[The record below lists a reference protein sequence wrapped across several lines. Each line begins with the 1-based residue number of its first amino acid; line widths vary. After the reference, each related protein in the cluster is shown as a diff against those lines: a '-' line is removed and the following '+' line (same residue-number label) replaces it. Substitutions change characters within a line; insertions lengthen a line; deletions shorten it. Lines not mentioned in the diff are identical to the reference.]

1 MKVIT
6 LCIDQLIDT
15 LPTRVKNTK
24 SPLIIDLILSGGFFN
39 GSYMLGSLLFLK
51 EMEKRNYV
59 KVNRISTCS
68 ISSLLGVL
76 YITDKLDALC
86 NNNYEVLFNQFIETQ
101 QMCCMLELRKYINID
116 PSDLFKINNKLYISY
131 YNVRKQKKNTKC
143 FFKTTEVLYE
153 SLIKSSFIP
162 FVLNT
167 EATYKNKYIDGITP
181 KVFKTKK
188 TGVKLLSIDV
198 ILCDKFLDLFNV
210 KNEYSNI
217 HRTLI
222 GILDIHKLFLKDFNS
237 TSLCRIVNTCHIRYR
252 VLNYIVGLFE
262 KLMILAVVLCL
273 CVDDIFMYFGIKQ
286 VFSFFAKMVFF
297 FGVPKS
303 LYLVFN
309 ISNLLITS

>member
-1 MKVIT
+1 MGV
-6 LCIDQLIDT
+6 L
-15 LPTRVKNTK
+15 N
-24 SPLIIDLILSGGFFN
+24 
-39 GSYMLGSLLFLK
+39 
-51 EMEKRNYV
+51 EKR
-59 KVNRISTCS
+59 C
-68 ISSLLGVL
+68 
-76 YITDKLDALC
+76 
-86 NNNYEVLFNQFIETQ
+86 
-101 QMCCMLELRKYINID
+101 
-116 PSDLFKINNKLYISY
+116 
-131 YNVRKQKKNTKC
+131 
-143 FFKTTEVLYE
+143 KTTEVLYE

-181 KVFKTKK
+181 KVFKTFK

-217 HRTLI
+217 HRTLV

-252 VLNYIVGLFE
+252 VLNYVVGLFE
-262 KLMILAVVLCL
+262 KLMIWAVVLCL
-273 CVDDIFMYFGIKQ
+273 CVDDIFMYLGIKQ

-297 FGVPKS
+297 FGPPKS

>member
-15 LPTRVKNTK
+15 LPTRVKNTN
-24 SPLIIDLILSGGFFN
+24 SPLIIDLILSGGVFN

-76 YITDKLDALC
+76 YITDKLYALC

-143 FFKTTEVLYE
+143 FFTPF
-153 SLIKSSFIP
+153 LI
-162 FVLNT
+162 
-167 EATYKNKYIDGITP
+167 
-181 KVFKTKK
+181 
-188 TGVKLLSIDV
+188 
-198 ILCDKFLDLFNV
+198 
-210 KNEYSNI
+210 
-217 HRTLI
+217 
-222 GILDIHKLFLKDFNS
+222 
-237 TSLCRIVNTCHIRYR
+237 
-252 VLNYIVGLFE
+252 
-262 KLMILAVVLCL
+262 
-273 CVDDIFMYFGIKQ
+273 
-286 VFSFFAKMVFF
+286 
-297 FGVPKS
+297 
-303 LYLVFN
+303 
-309 ISNLLITS
+309 